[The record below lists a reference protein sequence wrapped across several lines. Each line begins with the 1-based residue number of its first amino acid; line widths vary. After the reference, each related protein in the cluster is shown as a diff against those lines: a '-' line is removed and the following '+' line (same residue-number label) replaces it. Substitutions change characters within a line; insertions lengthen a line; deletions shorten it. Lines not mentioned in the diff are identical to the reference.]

1 MSLDLLKYQ
10 TDSLYLIVWILYN
23 IWIFITFGLS
33 VLRISLK
40 RKDVV
45 CIVCYIIFVVL
56 STYSLFASD
65 FLNYKIE
72 FITYKASPNTFD
84 TVSTFSQ
91 FFVFLFSVCDSCYCF
106 RLSVF
111 VIGYFFVFKIASL
124 CKNKYLLFLFFA
136 NIFLFFM
143 NANVLRAFLAYSLFF
158 YGFISS
164 MEKKKYFNFIFVLL
178 SIWIHPTLAMNFL
191 PMLLAFIP
199 FTKIRTS
206 VCIFVLGVCLSLSSN
221 QIFFI
226 IIDYMNNDNIPL
238 YALERY
244 IDEEYPWG
252 DITYFVSMVK
262 KMIMLVISLMIIV
275 YALRKR
281 NTCDNVNFFLV
292 KYLYFVVIMTMCL
305 SAIDISHYVYERFW
319 QQNYLII
326 TYLLVNL
333 CAQNKK
339 KIIKETLVFLFFCY
353 WLLENFYI
361 LKNYMIFTL

>member
-1 MSLDLLKYQ
+1 M
-10 TDSLYLIVWILYN
+10 
-23 IWIFITFGLS
+23 
-33 VLRISLK
+33 
-40 RKDVV
+40 
-45 CIVCYIIFVVL
+45 
-56 STYSLFASD
+56 
-65 FLNYKIE
+65 
-72 FITYKASPNTFD
+72 
-84 TVSTFSQ
+84 
-91 FFVFLFSVCDSCYCF
+91 
-106 RLSVF
+106 
-111 VIGYFFVFKIASL
+111 
-124 CKNKYLLFLFFA
+124 
-136 NIFLFFM
+136 
-143 NANVLRAFLAYSLFF
+143 
-158 YGFISS
+158 
-164 MEKKKYFNFIFVLL
+164 
-178 SIWIHPTLAMNFL
+178 
-191 PMLLAFIP
+191 
-199 FTKIRTS
+199 S
-206 VCIFVLGVCLSLSSN
+206 VCIFVLGVCLSLLSN

-252 DITYFVSMVK
+252 DFTYFVSMVK